1 MSRIFIQP
9 PDHDSFDTFLSYAK
23 EHGYNLEIASFA
35 YSSVLDSNWQ
45 EILRDHQRKLR
56 GFTGTISLHGAF
68 MELIIHSR
76 DKRIREVAKDR
87 IFQNLEIA
95 KALNTKYVVFHGN
108 FNPLI
113 RHDGYKKNW
122 IRQNAIF
129 WSEVLDKYPITVVLE
144 NLWEPMPEIFK
155 ELLDGVNSSRLK
167 ICFDV
172 GHANIFSEVSLEEW
186 FAVLGEDIV
195 YMHVNDNKGDFDN
208 ELALGEGNIDWRK
221 FSDLIE
227 KYGIAPEIVFE
238 VGTLEKTMQSLKY
251 FQKQNIYPFNVPA
264 RNTSALRKHASR

>member
-45 EILRDHQRKLR
+45 EILIDHQRKLR

-68 MELIIHSR
+68 MELIVHSR

-95 KALNTKYVVFHGN
+95 KALNAKYVVFHGN

-113 RHDGYKKNW
+113 RHENYKKNW
-122 IRQNAIF
+122 SKQNATF
-129 WSEVLDKYPITVVLE
+129 WSEVLDKYPIIVLLE
-144 NLWEPMPEIFK
+144 NLWEAMPEIFK
-155 ELLDGVNSSRLK
+155 ELLNEVNSSRLK
-167 ICFDV
+167 ICFDM
-172 GHANIFSEVSLEEW
+172 GHANVFSEVSLEEW
-186 FAVLGEDIV
+186 FAVLGEDIA
-195 YMHVNDNKGDFDN
+195 YMHVNDNKGDFDS
-208 ELALGEGNIDWRK
+208 ELALGEGNIDWRN

-264 RNTSALRKHASR
+264 RNTSARRKHASR